1 MERRVHPTTHTENMK
16 NESKKTLIKE
26 SRLPEAFV
34 YSGSVVIEPKES
46 PTEISDKIS
55 KMMPDMGII
64 RATGIIKNT
73 ESFKESKQ
81 ILGNFRSA
89 LQNAPSGTFDEH
101 KPDYSIE
108 KQDDTRPALEKA
120 VDSLETVVRNMLK
133 AGIEVPSVYKDFL
146 HVIRPYE
153 PPQELQILNQPP
165 LFKIT
170 GVDENGEVIVKT
182 DTPVVLKQGKT
193 EIALTH
199 EKLTD
204 TVSNSQKIN
213 CKSFRELHNWVKQNV
228 HRAGS
233 LEKLSDEEWINL
245 RDILIKNHEKSN
257 EFEKEL
263 VEESTNETKVKIEVP
278 PSVNMNAYEIRND
291 ILKSS
296 INSVN
301 QVKGFKNLDE
311 YVKDVLFTANKFY
324 EFVENK
330 RFNQKIV

>member
-1 MERRVHPTTHTENMK
+1 MK
-16 NESKKTLIKE
+16 KE
-26 SRLPEAFV
+26 STKTH
-34 YSGSVVIEPKES
+34 YTSSVIDPSDS
-46 PTEISDKIS
+46 PNEISDKIS
-55 KMMPDMGII
+55 KMMPDMGVI
-64 RATGIIKNT
+64 RATRIIKNT

-81 ILGNFRSA
+81 ILGTFRKA
-89 LQNAPSGTFDEH
+89 LQESPTGTFDNNSR
-101 KPDYSIE
+101 DYSIE
-108 KQDDTRPALEKA
+108 ESDGRPALERAIDSLQTVVQNMLRAGIK
-120 VDSLETVVRNMLK
+120 VDS
-133 AGIEVPSVYKDFL
+133 IYKDFL
-146 HVIRPYE
+146 HATRPPE
-153 PPQELQILNQPP
+153 PPSELQILNQPP

-182 DTPVVLKQGKT
+182 DTPIVLKKGKT

-204 TVSNSQKIN
+204 TVVNSQKVD
-213 CKSFRELHNWVKQNV
+213 CKSFRELHDWVKQNV

-245 RDILIKNHEKSN
+245 REILIKSHEKTD
-257 EFEKEL
+257 EL
-263 VEESTNETKVKIEVP
+263 GQEVTEEPINETKVKIEVP

-330 RFNQKIV
+330 RFNQK